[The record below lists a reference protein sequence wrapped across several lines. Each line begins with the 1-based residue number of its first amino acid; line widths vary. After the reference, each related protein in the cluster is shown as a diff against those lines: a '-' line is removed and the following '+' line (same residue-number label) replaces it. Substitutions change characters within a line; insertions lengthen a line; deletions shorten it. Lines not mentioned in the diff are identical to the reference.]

1 MSVTT
6 PRRRAFQYA
15 FAVVLLIIPFL
26 LLSAN
31 LKSPERQ
38 NAVDRAILTVA
49 SPLQRAVSWGVD
61 GIANTWRHYI
71 WLVDVQKENDELR
84 ADNDRLRRSLG
95 QAARAAKEAEGLE
108 ALVDL
113 RERIPSQSIGARVVA
128 VGVNPAF
135 RVSRIVLD
143 RGDGEVAAG
152 MPVVAAEGV
161 VGRIQRVY
169 GGYADVMLA
178 VDPQSSIDVVLPRT
192 ASRGVLK
199 GLGGDNAYI
208 AKVEYLLKSEEVTE
222 DDPIVTSGL
231 GGVFPR
237 DLALGRVKRIV
248 KNEYGMYQ
256 EVEVAPAVDFSR
268 LGRVLVL
275 LAPPPPPDPGAR
287 GKKAAERAFGLSP
300 YR

>member
-1 MSVTT
+1 
-6 PRRRAFQYA
+6 
-15 FAVVLLIIPFL
+15 
-26 LLSAN
+26 
-31 LKSPERQ
+31 
-38 NAVDRAILTVA
+38 
-49 SPLQRAVSWGVD
+49 
-61 GIANTWRHYI
+61 
-71 WLVDVQKENDELR
+71 
-84 ADNDRLRRSLG
+84 
-95 QAARAAKEAEGLE
+95 
-108 ALVDL
+108 
-113 RERIPSQSIGARVVA
+113 VA

-143 RGDGEVAAG
+143 RGDGEVVAG

-199 GLGGDNAYI
+199 GLGGDNAYT
-208 AKVEYLLKSEEVTE
+208 AKVEYLLKSEEVKE

-231 GGVFPR
+231 GGVFPK
-237 DLALGRVKRIV
+237 DLAVGRVKRIV

-256 EVEVAPAVDFSR
+256 DVEVAPAVDFSR